1 MYVSKY
7 KGFQN
12 FKTSYALTIKYI
24 WKSKEILKLS
34 LTIRICLS
42 YNRIQLLQKQFV
54 NYFLQILRETTEVE
68 FLYFRFSQKIWQI
81 CTLL

>member
-1 MYVSKY
+1 MYKKCVSKY

-42 YNRIQLLQKQFV
+42 YNKIQLLQKQFV
-54 NYFLQILRETTEVE
+54 NYFVQILRETTEVE
-68 FLYFRFSQKIWQI
+68 FL
-81 CTLL
+81 